1 MISPRANRLARG
13 LLLTALFFSALP
25 AFAQDST
32 RVKNIGHKLKCMCGC
47 NQILT
52 ECNHV
57 GCKYSHDML
66 AELDARVA
74 RNEPDDLT
82 IQAFIQEYGP
92 TVLLLPRAEGF
103 NLWAWIMP
111 VLLPLLALA
120 LLPALIIHWRKR
132 AGLAPAAPVSPEL
145 LDRVRREEHNWS
157 DL

>member
-1 MISPRANRLARG
+1 MISARAIRFAFGFALA
-13 LLLTALFFSALP
+13 ALFLPALP
-25 AFAQDST
+25 AFAQQST
-32 RVKNIGHKLKCMCGC
+32 RAKILGHKLKCICGC
-47 NQILT
+47 NQILA

-82 IQAFIQEYGP
+82 IQAFVQEYGSE
-92 TVLLLPRAEGF
+92 VLLLPKARGF

-111 VLLPLLALA
+111 VLLPLLALS
-120 LLPALIIHWRKR
+120 LLPALIIRWRKR
-132 AGLAPAAPVSPEL
+132 AALAPAGQPSPEV
-145 LDRVRREEHNWS
+145 LDRVRREEHSWS

>member
-1 MISPRANRLARG
+1 MISARSKRLFSGFALA
-13 LLLTALFFSALP
+13 LLLFAALP
-25 AFAQDST
+25 ALAQDSSRAKT
-32 RVKNIGHKLKCMCGC
+32 IGHKLKCMCGC

-82 IQAFIQEYGP
+82 IQAFVQEYGS

-111 VLLPLLALA
+111 VLLPLLALT
-120 LLPALIIHWRKR
+120 LLPALIMHWRRR
-132 AGLAPAAPVSPEL
+132 AALIPAAQASPEL